1 MTQES
6 SNVPN
11 ELATRLEPIVAG
23 AVTAAGFDLD
33 SFEVQQAGRRQLVKV
48 VVDSDDG
55 VGLDEVAEISRAVSA
70 ALDENEHVIA
80 SAYTL
85 EVTSPGLDRPL
96 RKPRH
101 WRRAKFRLV
110 RITPG
115 EGTEFVGR
123 VGHAG
128 ETSARVLVEGTIR
141 DLAYADVAK
150 AVIEIE
156 FKQPATEDL
165 KLLETDTSGM
175 IDDTGATTGNATH
188 GATQSDGAIQN
199 EPKEESK

>member
-1 MTQES
+1 VLY
-6 SNVPN
+6 VPN
-11 ELATRLEPIVAG
+11 ELATRLEPLVAG

-48 VVDSDDG
+48 VVDGDDG

-70 ALDENEHVIA
+70 VLDENEHVIA

-96 RKPRH
+96 GKPRH

-110 RITPG
+110 RVTPR
-115 EGTEFVGR
+115 EGQEFVCR

-128 ETSARVLVEGTIR
+128 PDAARALVDGKLR
-141 DLAYADVAK
+141 DVVYADVAK

-156 FKQPATEDL
+156 FKQPAADDL
-165 KLLETDTSGM
+165 KLLE
-175 IDDTGATTGNATH
+175 DDSPETPETTVDETTA
-188 GATQSDGAIQN
+188 
-199 EPKEESK
+199 PKEESK